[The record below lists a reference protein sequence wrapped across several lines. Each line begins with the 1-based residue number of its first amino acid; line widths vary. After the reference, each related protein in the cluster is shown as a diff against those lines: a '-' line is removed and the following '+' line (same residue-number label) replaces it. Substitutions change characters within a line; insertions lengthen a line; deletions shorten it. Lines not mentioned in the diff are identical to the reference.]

1 MEAGFLGVGNMGLP
15 MATRLL
21 DGGHRL
27 TVHDIREAAMQPLL
41 DRQARRAASPR
52 ELADQCEIVFVSLPT
67 LAAFRAVMFGEDGL
81 IHGKAMRLLV
91 NTCTVGVPFVKEI
104 EQAAT
109 AQGVTVVDCPI
120 SGGPPGARA
129 GTLSVM
135 VSGEPAAVDRL
146 RPMISLWGRTL
157 TVAGDKPGAAQVL
170 KLTNN
175 ILSAVALA
183 ATAEAFV
190 MGAKGGLDPE
200 VMLAAINAGSGQ
212 NSATQSKFPA
222 AVLTR
227 SFDFGAEMHIL
238 MKDIDLAITQ
248 GEELGVPMWVCQA
261 ARLVFKHAM
270 FRAPPAKISLRS
282 CGTGTRCG
290 VRIAEDALRQQGGS
304 DMPASYRDHL
314 ARSQAPSPLAVRR
327 YLSSLLDG
335 PTPRPQ
341 TCGVRH
347 R

>member
-15 MATRLL
+15 MAGKLL
-21 DGGHRL
+21 DGGYDL
-27 TVHDIREAAMQPLL
+27 MVYDIREAAMQPLL
-41 DRQARRAASPR
+41 ERQARRAASPKD
-52 ELADQCEIVFVSLPT
+52 LADRCEIVFVSLPT
-67 LAAFRAVMFGEDGL
+67 LAAFRAVVFGEDGL
-81 IHGKAMRLLV
+81 AHGKAMKVLV
-91 NTCTVGVPFVKEI
+91 NTCTVGVPFVQEI
-104 EQAAT
+104 EQAMA

-135 VSGEPAAVDRL
+135 VAGDPTVVERV
-146 RPMISLWGRTL
+146 RPMIALWGRTV
-157 TVAGDKPGAAQVL
+157 TVAGNKPGAAQVL

-212 NSATQSKFPA
+212 NSATQAKFPM

-238 MKDIDLAITQ
+238 MKDIDLAIAQ
-248 GEELGVPMWVCQA
+248 GEALGVPMWVCQA

-270 FRAPPAKISLRS
+270 HKGAAHEDLTAIVKYVERDAGFEMPK
-282 CGTGTRCG
+282 TR
-290 VRIAEDALRQQGGS
+290 
-304 DMPASYRDHL
+304 
-314 ARSQAPSPLAVRR
+314 
-327 YLSSLLDG
+327 
-335 PTPRPQ
+335 
-341 TCGVRH
+341 
-347 R
+347 

>member
-15 MATRLL
+15 MAGKLL

-27 TVHDIREAAMQPLL
+27 TIYDIRQAAMAPLL
-41 DRQARRAASPR
+41 DRQARRAGSPKD
-52 ELADQCEIVFVSLPT
+52 LADQCEIVFVSLPT
-67 LAAFRAVMFGEDGL
+67 LAAFRGVTFGDDGL
-81 IHGKAMRLLV
+81 IHGKAMKLLV
-91 NTCTVGVPFVKEI
+91 NTCTVGVPFVQEI
-104 EQAAT
+104 EQAMASR
-109 AQGVTVVDCPI
+109 GVTVVDCPI

-135 VSGEPAAVDRL
+135 VSGDPAAVERL

-175 ILSAVALA
+175 ILAAVALA

-222 AVLTR
+222 AVMTR

-238 MKDIDLAITQ
+238 MKDIDLAIAQ
-248 GEELGVPMWVCQA
+248 GEALGVPMLVCQA
-261 ARLVFKHAM
+261 ARLLFKHAM
-270 FRAPPAKISLRS
+270 HKGAANEDLTAIVKYVERDAGFEMPK
-282 CGTGTRCG
+282 TR
-290 VRIAEDALRQQGGS
+290 
-304 DMPASYRDHL
+304 
-314 ARSQAPSPLAVRR
+314 
-327 YLSSLLDG
+327 
-335 PTPRPQ
+335 
-341 TCGVRH
+341 
-347 R
+347 